1 MAQATKTLL
10 EVAPYIVAIMGS
22 LGMAW
27 AAYLRYK
34 KSPYESVAVSSDAIQ
49 NLTESVDT
57 LTTRLSEERNS
68 RLADSLEFEQR
79 LTALRLELSRKY
91 DTQLYDMKTYYEDRI
106 KRLEQGHKDVVKA
119 LKSRIRELEN
129 TVNNGQSDRY

>member
-10 EVAPYIVAIMGS
+10 EVAPYIVAIIGS
-22 LGMAW
+22 VGMAW

-34 KSPYESVAVSSDAIQ
+34 KSPYESVVVSSDAIQ
-49 NLTESVDT
+49 NLAESVDT
-57 LTTRLSEERNS
+57 LTIRLSEERS
-68 RLADSLEFEQR
+68 ARLADSLEFEQR
-79 LTALRLELSRKY
+79 LTALRTELSLKY
-91 DTQLYDMKTYYEDRI
+91 DAQLYDMKAYYEDRI

-129 TVNNGQSDRY
+129 TVNNGQCDKY